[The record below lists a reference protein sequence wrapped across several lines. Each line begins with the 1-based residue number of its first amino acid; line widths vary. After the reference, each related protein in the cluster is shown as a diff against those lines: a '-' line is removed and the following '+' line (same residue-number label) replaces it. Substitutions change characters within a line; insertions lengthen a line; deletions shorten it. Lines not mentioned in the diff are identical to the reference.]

1 MESHLS
7 IIGNHLGCLVTVWR
21 SLPPALRALM
31 HKPEFH
37 SLTMLSALRSWI
49 LCEEKKVK
57 DWIGKSSNHLLQSQI
72 WWIENKM
79 PGEILQSLQLN
90 SSSSVLMHVYL
101 PGDHWE
107 KGFSCQRTPTGEGGT
122 LEQQMCFDLRN
133 NNRNK
138 ILSFN
143 EIWPDLTW
151 DSHTADVLC
160 FQTCPPKAGNK
171 NLTVTYVFI
180 FVYKCQVSVHIPL
193 PLFENFQSILPKS
206 FCVNLVP
213 TLSLHDDTYHVLQSI
228 SPWNQNHQIFLNYS
242 WKQLHMI
249 YWLGSQKYPWMTTMF
264 FHVYFVSWFS
274 CLILIMLTW

>member
-1 MESHLS
+1 
-7 IIGNHLGCLVTVWR
+7 
-21 SLPPALRALM
+21 
-31 HKPEFH
+31 
-37 SLTMLSALRSWI
+37 
-49 LCEEKKVK
+49 
-57 DWIGKSSNHLLQSQI
+57 
-72 WWIENKM
+72 
-79 PGEILQSLQLN
+79 
-90 SSSSVLMHVYL
+90 
-101 PGDHWE
+101 
-107 KGFSCQRTPTGEGGT
+107 
-122 LEQQMCFDLRN
+122 MCFDLRN

-171 NLTVTYVFI
+171 KLTVTYVFI

-228 SPWNQNHQIFLNYS
+228 SPWNQNHQIFLNCS

-264 FHVYFVSWFS
+264 FS
-274 CLILIMLTW
+274 CLFRLLVFLSYFNHAHLIVPHWCRSCTHDNPTLVVNHASDRCRSHVQRHHILFITFSHSFRLHFGGKITSLLSIHCQLSCEYIASWPQPLTVESLLKLKIWKFADFLSMWMHVPFDRALCSRKYL

>member
-1 MESHLS
+1 MCTCQV
-7 IIGNHLGCLVTVWR
+7 IIGKRGFPVKGHQQVKEARWNNKCVLI
-21 SLPPALRALM
+21 
-31 HKPEFH
+31 
-37 SLTMLSALRSWI
+37 SAI
-49 LCEEKKVK
+49 K
-57 DWIGKSSNHLLQSQI
+57 
-72 WWIENKM
+72 
-79 PGEILQSLQLN
+79 
-90 SSSSVLMHVYL
+90 
-101 PGDHWE
+101 
-107 KGFSCQRTPTGEGGT
+107 
-122 LEQQMCFDLRN
+122 
-133 NNRNK
+133 NRNQ

-171 NLTVTYVFI
+171 KLTVTYVFI

-228 SPWNQNHQIFLNYS
+228 SPWNQNHQILFNCS

-249 YWLGSQKYPWMTTMF
+249 Y
-264 FHVYFVSWFS
+264 
-274 CLILIMLTW
+274 